1 MRRRIVTAVVTGA
14 AGLTLGLMPMAGAS
28 ATGGGTWRCDDRP
41 LTERQWQECCKR
53 VWNNTDDWWWQQ
65 CCNRDWD
72 HRPSWCWDDVD
83 AVRHD
88 HRWNDDHR
96 NDVNDHRDHRNDN
109 GNWNDH
115 RNGNDGRHDDRNRPG
130 DDDGRGDQD
139 SLVPGT
145 TDTVPADQ

>member
-28 ATGGGTWRCDDRP
+28 ATGSGNWRCDDRP
-41 LTERQWQECCKR
+41 LTERQWRECCNR
-53 VWNNTDDWWWQQ
+53 VWNTTDDWWWEQ

-96 NDVNDHRDHRNDN
+96 NDNRHNNRNDN
-109 GNWNDH
+109 RNDNRH
-115 RNGNDGRHDDRNRPG
+115 DSDGRHDNRNDDRRHDDRNGPNP
-130 DDDGRGDQD
+130 D
-139 SLVPGT
+139 SPVPGS